1 MLGGTARAAVRALR
15 RPDVGPAAGS
25 RAGRPSSCPIVLV
38 HGFLSSSH
46 VLLPLERHL
55 GRTLGRPIVRVA
67 LGARVPLHLQDVRK
81 SARRVHETIEAL
93 ARMPGF
99 EFADIVG
106 HSLGGLVASYVL
118 KRLDRG
124 KRVRRVVTLGAPHR
138 GTPLAWLGLLVFGA
152 VSRAI
157 WQMLPGAPLL
167 RELEALPVPRGSEIV
182 ALASSSDGVVPA
194 RFARVD
200 DETGQRNLSAPPAR
214 HLELV
219 FAGPVLGLV
228 SRVLAA

>member
-1 MLGGTARAAVRALR
+1 MVRAAARAAIRALR
-15 RPDVGPAAGS
+15 RPDVGRALAAPAGCPAS
-25 RAGRPSSCPIVLV
+25 RPIVLV

-46 VLLPLERHL
+46 VLVPLERHL
-55 GRTLGRPIVRVA
+55 RRTLRRPVVRVA
-67 LGARVPLHLQDVRK
+67 LGTRLPLHLQDVRK

-93 ARMPGF
+93 ARTPGF

-124 KRVRRVVTLGAPHR
+124 RRVRRVVTLGSPHR
-138 GTPLAWLGLLVFGA
+138 GTPLAFLGLLVFGA

-182 ALASSSDGVVPA
+182 ALASAKDGVVPA
-194 RFARVD
+194 RFAQVD
-200 DETGQRNLSAPPAR
+200 DETGQCNLPAPPAA
-214 HLELV
+214 HVELL
-219 FAGPVLGLV
+219 FAAPVLGMV